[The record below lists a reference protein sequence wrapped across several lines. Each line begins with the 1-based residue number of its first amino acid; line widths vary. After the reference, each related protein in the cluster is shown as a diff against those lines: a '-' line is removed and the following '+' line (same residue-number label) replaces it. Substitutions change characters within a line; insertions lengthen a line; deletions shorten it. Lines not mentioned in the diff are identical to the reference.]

1 MYMLHVVSGL
11 SAASGLRVALD
22 ASAEHCRD
30 RLVWFPDSLS
40 VGPLEASDPA
50 SRLQWWQWWADMV
63 IAQTGQPASRPG
75 EGLAAFWGEV
85 IGADHLVLWYGQGDA
100 HDSAFFHAMCDRLS
114 DNAFSVVT
122 LDGASGA
129 HTAEELARH
138 LNDARSIPANERAA
152 VRAAWKQLEQENQAF
167 RILSNG
173 NLVSAPEDYY
183 DGALLNEASSQWTPI
198 PRIVAP
204 VMARMDIGDSPLFWR
219 IKSLVESGVLV
230 ADDDP
235 WLVEH
240 SKVRLARGA
249 RWQANGE
256 PGPPTACTHTQ

>member
-85 IGADHLVLWYGQGDA
+85 IGADHLVLW
-100 HDSAFFHAMCDRLS
+100 
-114 DNAFSVVT
+114 
-122 LDGASGA
+122 
-129 HTAEELARH
+129 
-138 LNDARSIPANERAA
+138 
-152 VRAAWKQLEQENQAF
+152 
-167 RILSNG
+167 
-173 NLVSAPEDYY
+173 
-183 DGALLNEASSQWTPI
+183 
-198 PRIVAP
+198 
-204 VMARMDIGDSPLFWR
+204 
-219 IKSLVESGVLV
+219 
-230 ADDDP
+230 
-235 WLVEH
+235 
-240 SKVRLARGA
+240 
-249 RWQANGE
+249 
-256 PGPPTACTHTQ
+256 